1 MYKLIR
7 PVCRESRDEQPG
19 GQPQICSS
27 QNEAILLVRACS
39 VNIEYIILIII
50 YESLPET

>member
-7 PVCRESRDEQPG
+7 PVCRESRDEQPAADLLK
-19 GQPQICSS
+19 PKWSHFARAKVSS
-27 QNEAILLVRACS
+27 M
-39 VNIEYIILIII
+39 NIEYIILIII